1 MKAINTLSQE
11 NELNRE
17 KMDRKETIL
26 QIVQDNPGIRFNEI
40 MRISNIRNGTL
51 SHYVKKLEDEASIE
65 LERTP
70 RVTRL
75 YPAGI
80 GSQEAKICKYLTI
93 ESQKKLIMFLLEK
106 KTATSV
112 EIREFLKK
120 SPSVVSVNLNELFR
134 EKIIEKKY
142 DIPSN
147 KFSLK
152 NPEEI
157 RGIMNEYYPIL
168 IDKLTG
174 NITEMFDFD
183 QNKMQNY
190 NQEK

>member
-1 MKAINTLSQE
+1 
-11 NELNRE
+11 
-17 KMDRKETIL
+17 MDRRETVLEI
-26 QIVQDNPGIRFNEI
+26 IEKNPGIRFNEI

-51 SHYVKKLEDEASIE
+51 SHYVKKLEEEESIE

-80 GSQEAKICKYLTI
+80 PEKEAKICKYLTMD
-93 ESQKKLIMFLLEK
+93 SQKKMILFLLKK
-106 KTATSV
+106 KTATSQ
-112 EIREFLKK
+112 EIRKFIQK

-147 KFSLK
+147 RYSLK
-152 NPEEI
+152 NPEQI
-157 RGIMNEYYPIL
+157 KGILGEYYPETL
-168 IDKLTG
+168 TKLSENT
-174 NITEMFDFD
+174 IEMLNF
-183 QNKMQNY
+183 
-190 NQEK
+190 

>member
-1 MKAINTLSQE
+1 MS
-11 NELNRE
+11 
-17 KMDRKETIL
+17 RKETIL
-26 QIVQDNPGIRFNEI
+26 KIIQDTPGIRFNEI

-80 GSQEAKICKYLTI
+80 DTHEAKICKYLTMDT
-93 ESQKKLIMFLLEK
+93 QRKLIGFLLENQ
-106 KTATSV
+106 TATSL

-120 SPSVVSVNLNELFR
+120 SPSVVSVNLNQLFR
-134 EKIIEKKY
+134 EKIVTKKY

-147 KFSLK
+147 KYSLK

-157 RGIMNEYYPIL
+157 KGIINEYYPNL
-168 IDKLTG
+168 IDKMSENT
-174 NITEMFDFD
+174 TEMLDF
-183 QNKMQNY
+183 
-190 NQEK
+190 